1 MKHRQ
6 RQDEFML
13 KIQTY
18 SYLTH
23 WFACLTFN
31 VGIPWNLNVS
41 CGNSIH
47 LFLSLLYTIP
57 VSPQVTSAHVAF
69 FNKKSGFDQISCL
82 FKSTETLKY

>member
-13 KIQTY
+13 RIQPY

-31 VGIPWNLNVS
+31 VGIPRNLNVS
-41 CGNSIH
+41 CGNSVN
-47 LFLSLLYTIP
+47 LFVSLLYTIP
-57 VSPQVTSAHVAF
+57 VSEVTSAQVAF
-69 FNKKSGFDQISCL
+69 FNEKTCFDQISCL